1 MTKLWQAQSPTVD
14 KSTDPDIAPL
24 EPEQST
30 DRLTAE
36 ETQVVVRMRKESY
49 SKLRIAEFLG
59 RHMQVVHDAL
69 HQHGSIDTL
78 RTKIPRFKLSVSE
91 VEELERLRLE
101 GVSWPDIRRRMSFDI
116 GRKSLTRAF
125 EIQMKAKGKPMPATR
140 RRAPL
145 VLSST
150 DLQAI
155 ADLRKTG
162 ASWRRIAG
170 LTLKGSHSTQQ
181 VQHAYLRQSSPH
193 WHPPHE
199 LTKADLR
206 VITRLRQGDQLTLDE
221 IKRRYYPTWDITHFQ
236 AKFRLKMI
244 EEDADPA
251 SQDPYA
257 SDAARLRDDMKSW
270 LHTIK
275 SKYPKLHI
283 KPIWE
288 QVFEEDRDEDPRRH
302 RFQMTAAEYED
313 VL

>member
-1 MTKLWQAQSPTVD
+1 VTKLWQAQSPTVD

-170 LTLKGSHSTQQ
+170 LTLK
-181 VQHAYLRQSSPH
+181 
-193 WHPPHE
+193 
-199 LTKADLR
+199 
-206 VITRLRQGDQLTLDE
+206 
-221 IKRRYYPTWDITHFQ
+221 
-236 AKFRLKMI
+236 
-244 EEDADPA
+244 
-251 SQDPYA
+251 
-257 SDAARLRDDMKSW
+257 
-270 LHTIK
+270 
-275 SKYPKLHI
+275 
-283 KPIWE
+283 
-288 QVFEEDRDEDPRRH
+288 
-302 RFQMTAAEYED
+302 
-313 VL
+313 

>member
-1 MTKLWQAQSPTVD
+1 MARPWQAQSPTTD
-14 KSTDPDIAPL
+14 KSTDPDIALL

-30 DRLTAE
+30 NSLTAE

-59 RHMQVVHDAL
+59 RHMQMVHDTL

-78 RTKIPRFKLSVSE
+78 RTKPPRFKLSVSE
-91 VEELERLRLE
+91 VEGLERLRLE
-101 GVSWPDIRRRMSFDI
+101 GVSWPDICRRMSFDVS
-116 GRKSLTRAF
+116 RKRLMRAF
-125 EIQMKAKGKPMPATR
+125 EIQMKAEGKLVPATR

-162 ASWRRIAG
+162 ASWPKIAG
-170 LTLKGSHSTQQ
+170 LTVKGSHSTRPTRQ
-181 VQHAYLRQSSPH
+181 VQDAYLRQSSLH

-199 LTKADLR
+199 STKADLR
-206 VITRLRQGDQLTLDE
+206 VITRLRQGDRLALDE
-221 IKRRYYPTWDITHFQ
+221 INRRYYPTWDFTHFQ
-236 AKFRLKMI
+236 AKFQVKMI
-244 EEDADPA
+244 EGDADPA

-257 SDAARLRDDMKSW
+257 SNAARLREDMKSW

-288 QVFEEDRDEDPRRH
+288 QVFEEDRDEDPRR
-302 RFQMTAAEYED
+302 RGF
-313 VL
+313 